1 MRSLKGPDH
10 AFRMVK
16 DFYRLINRFKSK
28 KMIEARTNGVD
39 TTPQAET
46 PQTITVSMI
55 LEDLESGTDRSGIQ
69 TKYGLKTWEV
79 TEMFK
84 HPALKGRKAKKVRK
98 LSFNFVDD
106 TITDPNQTSI
116 PVEDT
121 VEDASSMLYG
131 VDNTNVEAT
140 DTPDTEHHMSG
151 FTRLPKTDDLQEQVQ
166 DVDDTL
172 EF

>member
-1 MRSLKGPDH
+1 
-10 AFRMVK
+10 
-16 DFYRLINRFKSK
+16 
-28 KMIEARTNGVD
+28 MIEARPTGVD
-39 TTPQAET
+39 TAPKAET
-46 PQTITVSMI
+46 PETITVSMI
-55 LEDLESGTDRSGIQ
+55 LEDLENGTDRSGIQ

-106 TITDPNQTSI
+106 TNTVDPNQTSI

-121 VEDASSMLYG
+121 VEDASRMLYG

-140 DTPDTEHHMSG
+140 DVYS
-151 FTRLPKTDDLQEQVQ
+151 QE
-166 DVDDTL
+166 D